1 MSQNNSSILFL
12 GLDVAKQ
19 SLEPDPL
26 RFPKLGTL
34 SNCPKGFRR
43 LLKALQSL
51 VPPSQTPQI
60 VVEATGGYE
69 QGLVNALHQAGVLVS
84 VMPAHRVR
92 DHARS
97 LGKFGKTDRID
108 ATMISS
114 YADSAKP
121 KPTLAPSATEKE
133 LSELCRRRQQ
143 LIELRTRDQNRD
155 HRHFLKLTLKGAKDL
170 KTLLTAQIKGIDRRI
185 AALRKEDR
193 VFNAKIE
200 ALAAIAGVGVTT
212 AANALAAIPELGTL
226 KRNAVSALAGL
237 APYPRDS
244 GNHTG
249 RRFIHGGRVQARQAV
264 YMAALT
270 ASRVNPVLA
279 PFYQHLV
286 QAGKPFKLALTAVM
300 RRLLIF
306 MNSTLAKLAQPSPT
320 PAVH

>member
-1 MSQNNSSILFL
+1 MSQNNSSTLYL
-12 GLDVAKQ
+12 GIDVAKD

-26 RFPKLGTL
+26 RFPKPGTL
-34 SNCPKGFRR
+34 SNCPKGFQR
-43 LLKALQSL
+43 LIKALQSL
-51 VPPSQTPQI
+51 VTPTQTPHL

-69 QGLVNALHQAGVLVS
+69 QGLVNALHQAGLLVS

-108 ATMISS
+108 ATVISS

-121 KPTLAPSATEKE
+121 KPTAAPSATEKE

-143 LIELRTRDQNRD
+143 LIELRTQDGNRA
-155 HRHFLKLTLKGAKDL
+155 HRHFLKLTLNGAKEIHKL
-170 KTLLTAQIKGIDRRI
+170 FTAQVKAIDKRI
-185 AALRKEDR
+185 LALRKEDQ
-193 VFNAKIE
+193 VFNAKVE
-200 ALAAIAGVGVTT
+200 ALAAIDGVGVTT

-226 KRNAVSALAGL
+226 SRNATSALAGL

-244 GNHTG
+244 GNHSG

-264 YMAALT
+264 YMAALS
-270 ASRVNPVLA
+270 ASRVNPILA
-279 PFYQHLV
+279 PFYQRLIK
-286 QAGKPFKLALTAVM
+286 AGKPFKLVITAVM

-306 MNSTLAKLAQPSPT
+306 MNSTLAKLLEEPSKS
-320 PAVH
+320 AVA